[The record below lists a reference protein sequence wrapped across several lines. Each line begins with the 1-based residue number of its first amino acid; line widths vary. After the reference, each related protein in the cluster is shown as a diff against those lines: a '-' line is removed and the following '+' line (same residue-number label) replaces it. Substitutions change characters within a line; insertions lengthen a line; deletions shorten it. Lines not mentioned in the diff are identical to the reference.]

1 MITVWYDFS
10 LSKSYQNQN
19 ECVCVCAFA
28 ILPDSKQRVE
38 KELKMQCQ
46 NFDKQ
51 GLSAMKAVGKNET
64 KNLGLEFHPSLIWQQ
79 CVASAEV
86 EQGLEST
93 T

>member
-1 MITVWYDFS
+1 M
-10 LSKSYQNQN
+10 
-19 ECVCVCAFA
+19 VCVFA
-28 ILPDSKQRVE
+28 ILPDSKQRVQE
-38 KELKMQCQ
+38 ELKMQCQ

-79 CVASAEV
+79 CVASVEA